1 VHLLFL
7 FESKQDKIINKNNNY
22 GIYQLMSSSSPQAQ
36 ALVTA
41 PDQTQTLVT
50 ALDQTQNQATPKE
63 ELIIKSILKKA
74 LSTDASSLFKYSLIK
89 QLRWIIQLSQKNK
102 VTNKDFREN
111 LLIPWLKQVTDK
123 IIEIKFLELKNTHL
137 QLSSKINL
145 LITELKAE
153 PWLQTNRAARP
164 LAQPI
169 EITEQIQKIAAV
181 RGLVVDTLLQDDLP
195 RNFPV
200 KLISE
205 FLGDPLCKKFQHL
218 LAQMTLDPLLK
229 DMLNTSEDKISEE
242 IQEFEVQIWKIKSDP
257 TNSRILYNKYK
268 SKFAAEAR
276 KIIDEI
282 NKIESDIT
290 FATKLLHHPKFQQIC
305 KLREEKTKLE
315 LTLDQQASFF
325 QVPEVSQAELLHI
338 WNLKDNFDFAL
349 QLQKQEYL
357 EQHRNLNLLYQKALK
372 SMQAMP
378 LSIPATDIKPLSFT
392 QLDYFAP
399 TLPQTFD
406 LNPTQQLIEKYKT
419 LQKSIYPSAT
429 FLQTME
435 LLVSLFYRN
444 INSKIIKNSL
454 IVSNPT
460 SDATCYLSL
469 QIKNLYDYLSEYSKK
484 SLSLCTA
491 ENKFIWA
498 DPRSLQTQDRL
509 LLEQWFENI
518 FKQIHDYIKSQA
530 PRDNIIELIK
540 EHPLLQIPQNITSD
554 EKLALNVIILVA
566 MNGYVQHT
574 KQKSQQAFC
583 FLTCESVASAIYDK
597 KPSALQT

>member
-1 VHLLFL
+1 
-7 FESKQDKIINKNNNY
+7 
-22 GIYQLMSSSSPQAQ
+22 MSSSNPQAQ

-41 PDQTQTLVT
+41 LDQIQTQAET
-50 ALDQTQNQATPKE
+50 KE
-63 ELIIKSILKKA
+63 ELIIKSILKKV
-74 LSTDASSLFKYSLIK
+74 LNTNASSLFKYSFIK
-89 QLRWIIQLSQKNK
+89 QLRWIIQLAQKNK
-102 VTNKDFREN
+102 ISHEDFKNK
-111 LLIPWLKQVTDK
+111 LLLSWLKQVTDK

-137 QLSSKINL
+137 QLSHKINL

-169 EITEQIQKIAAV
+169 EITEQIQKTAAV
-181 RGLVVDTLLQDDLP
+181 RGVVVDILLQDDLP

-200 KLISE
+200 KLISD

-218 LAQMTLDPLLK
+218 LVQMTLDPLLK
-229 DMLNTSEDKISEE
+229 HMLNTSEDQISEE
-242 IQEFEVQIWKIKSDP
+242 IQELEVQIWKIKSDP

-290 FATKLLHHPKFQQIC
+290 FSTKLLHHPKFQQIC

-315 LTLDQQASFF
+315 QTLDQQAAFF
-325 QVPEVSQAELLHI
+325 QIPEISQAELLHI

-349 QLQKQEYL
+349 QLQKQEYQK
-357 EQHRNLNLLYQKALK
+357 QHEYLNLLYQKALK

-378 LSIPATDIKPLSFT
+378 LFIPAADIKPLSFT
-392 QLDYFAP
+392 QLDYFTP

-419 LQKSIYPSAT
+419 LQKSIYPSAI

-444 INSKIIKNSL
+444 INSQIIKNTL
-454 IVSNPT
+454 IINSPAS
-460 SDATCYLSL
+460 SDTTCYLSL
-469 QIKNLYDYLSEYSKK
+469 QIKNLFAYLSEYSKK
-484 SLSLCTA
+484 SLSLCGA
-491 ENKFIWA
+491 QNKFIWSN
-498 DPRSLQTQDRL
+498 PGSLQTQDRL
-509 LLEQWFENI
+509 LLEQWFEHI
-518 FKQIHDYIKSQA
+518 FKQIHDHIKSQA
-530 PRDNIIELIK
+530 PRDNIIELVK
-540 EHPLLQIPQNITSD
+540 EHPLLQLPADIPAD
-554 EKLALNVIILVA
+554 EKTALKFIILVA

-574 KQKSQQAFC
+574 KQKTQQAFC